1 MSRRLLISMVALC
14 VMVTAALAASGCW
27 RGDTAAVGSKSGSAP
42 VLSEEERGAIV
53 EAETK
58 TPEERGAACEAL
70 RYAEDVNTG
79 SSFQAND
86 VKVSGEWAHV
96 AVEEKGVPAEEA
108 VSYGVFLIRQDDGS
122 WMVTETGTGMTPDD
136 FPGAPPEIFEL

>member
-1 MSRRLLISMVALC
+1 MSRRLFISTVVLFVLLTVSVA
-14 VMVTAALAASGCW
+14 AAGCLK
-27 RGDTAAVGSKSGSAP
+27 GDTSAVGSQTGNAP
-42 VLSEEERGAIV
+42 ALSEEQKDAIV

-86 VKVSGEWAHV
+86 VKVAGDWAHV
-96 AVEEKGVPAEEA
+96 AVEETGVPAEEA
-108 VSYGVFLIRQDDGS
+108 VSYGVLLVRQNDGS
-122 WMVTETGTGMTPDD
+122 WMVTETGSGMAPDD
-136 FPGAPPEIFEL
+136 IPGAPPEIFEL